1 MDAATVNQYITE
13 TFPGVESVDDAGN
26 RFFFA
31 GPDRRMPFS
40 TLVTGDRYDTASNLD
55 RPGVFRL
62 NIGLSRATYRS
73 LFGAE
78 PTKLGEDGIAETG
91 EDFAALDRIMP
102 HPVYAPQFW
111 VCVLNPGP
119 ATFEAVQSLLSEAYE
134 RAARRQRAKP
144 APPEQDSEP
153 G

>member
-62 NIGLSRATYRS
+62 NIGVSRATFQA

-78 PTKLGEDGIAETG
+78 PTKLGDDGIAETS
-91 EDFAALDRIMP
+91 EDFTALDRSA
-102 HPVYAPQFW
+102 APGLRPA
-111 VCVLNPGP
+111 VLG
-119 ATFEAVQSLLSEAYE
+119 L
-134 RAARRQRAKP
+134 RRQPRLGYVRDRAI
-144 APPEQDSEP
+144 ALER
-153 G
+153 GVRAGI